1 MLCSPALMPA
11 YLKILVYLAV
21 ALTAGAVVAPPV
33 FWFGQALAAWGLT
46 DWLAGFP
53 FHRVLS
59 RCLQVS
65 LIVLLWPA
73 ARWIGLRRLSSLGL
87 RPNPIGTR
95 DAVAGLV
102 FGIFGVAL
110 VSMAALILGFFSWRA
125 SPDFGALGRIV
136 LTAGAVSLVEEAVFR
151 GVVLG
156 VCLWNLRPA
165 MAVIVSSLLFAVV
178 HFLKPAKMA
187 IAADAV
193 GWSSGFA
200 GLLSFLGAL
209 PATVVLVL
217 GMASLIAA
225 GCLLGLA
232 TVRTRSLWLAIG
244 LHAGWVFAVQTS
256 NLFLQPTGASD
267 AFLPWIGPSLV
278 SGAVPTG
285 LLPLGGLL
293 FAAWLVLLY
302 LRHAYRPPFA

>member
-1 MLCSPALMPA
+1 MPA

-95 DAVAGLV
+95 DAVTGLV

-110 VSMAALILGFFSWRA
+110 VSVAALSLGFFSWRA

-136 LTAGAVSLVEEAVFR
+136 LTAGAVSLVEEVVFR

-209 PATVVLVL
+209 PAPVVLVL

-256 NLFLQPTGASD
+256 NLFLQPTGAPD

-293 FAAWLVLLY
+293 FAGWLVLLY